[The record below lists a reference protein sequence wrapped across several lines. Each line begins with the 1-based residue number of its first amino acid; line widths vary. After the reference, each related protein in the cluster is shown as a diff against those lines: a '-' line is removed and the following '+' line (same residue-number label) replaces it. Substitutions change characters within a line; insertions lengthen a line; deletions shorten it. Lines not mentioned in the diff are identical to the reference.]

1 MRPLALPDPPDEERA
16 MQLSE
21 DRILTTHTGSLPRS
35 SELEDLLIRKER
47 GEQVDE
53 AELERVAQRGV
64 EQVIDEQIAAGIDV
78 INDGEQPRV
87 GFQTYVA
94 LRMQGFGGAS
104 SRPAFA
110 DFVRY
115 PDYAELW
122 QRRGW
127 VTSKVFDAPQ
137 ALAEVE
143 YKNLTEAR
151 TECELFGRASEAR
164 DGAYRDRFMSAASP
178 GIVAT
183 TMLNAYYDSHESYVR
198 AVARELRKEYELIDS
213 QGFLLQL
220 DCPDLAMERAG
231 LFQDD
236 PTSRFLEVVETHID
250 AINEAVE
257 NIPAEHIRLHV
268 CWGNWDGPHD
278 SDVPLEDILP
288 ILYQARVGALSLE
301 LANPR
306 HSYEYQAFERHPLP
320 DSMVLIPGVIDV
332 KTNIVEHPEVVA
344 ERIMRA
350 VAAVDDR
357 TRVIAGTDC
366 GFGTFAGWTLVAPG
380 VAWAKLATLRAG
392 ADLATRRLW
401 GADAAG

>member
-1 MRPLALPDPPDEERA
+1 

-21 DRILTTHTGSLPRS
+21 DRILTTHTGSLPRGP
-35 SELEDLLIRKER
+35 ELEDLLIRKER
-47 GEQVDE
+47 GEKVDP
-53 AELERVAQRGV
+53 AELDRVAQRGV
-64 EQVIDEQIAAGIDV
+64 EQVIDEQIEAGVDV

-94 LRMQGFGGAS
+94 MRMRGFGGAS
-104 SRPAFA
+104 SRPAFT

-115 PDYAELW
+115 PDYAQLW
-122 QRRGW
+122 ERRGW

-137 ALAEVE
+137 AVAEVE
-143 YKNLTEAR
+143 YHDLTDAR
-151 TECELFGRASEAR
+151 TECDLFSRTSEAR
-164 DGAYRDRFMSAASP
+164 DGRFRERFMTAASP
-178 GIVAT
+178 GIVTT
-183 TMLNAYYDSHESYVR
+183 TMLNAYYDSHEDYVR

-220 DCPDLAMERAG
+220 DCPDLAMERVG
-231 LFQDD
+231 LFKDD
-236 PTSRFLEVVETHID
+236 PTSRFLEVVETHIA
-250 AINEAVE
+250 AINEAVA
-257 NIPAEHIRLHV
+257 NIPPEHIRLHV

-278 SDVPLEDILP
+278 SDVPLEEILP

-306 HSYEYQAFERHPLP
+306 HSHEYQAFQRHPLP
-320 DSMVLIPGVIDV
+320 DSMVLIPGVVDV
-332 KTNIVEHPEVVA
+332 KTNIVEHPELVA

-350 VAAVDDR
+350 VAAVGDR
-357 TRVIAGTDC
+357 TRVIASTDC

-380 VAWAKLATLRAG
+380 VAWAKLASLRAG

-401 GADAAG
+401 GRDAPERAR

>member
-1 MRPLALPDPPDEERA
+1 

-47 GEQVDE
+47 GEQVDQ

-64 EQVIDEQIAAGIDV
+64 EESIDEQIAAGIDV

-94 LRMQGFGGAS
+94 LRMKGFGGAS
-104 SRPAFA
+104 TRPAFT

-115 PDYAELW
+115 PDYAQLW

-137 ALAEVE
+137 AVAEVE
-143 YKNLTEAR
+143 YADLSEA
-151 TECELFGRASEAR
+151 TAECELFGRASGAR
-164 DGAYRDRFMSAASP
+164 EGRYRERFMSAASP
-178 GIVAT
+178 GIVTT
-183 TMLNAYYDSHESYVR
+183 TMLNAYYDTHESYVR

-213 QGFLLQL
+213 HGFLLQL
-220 DCPDLAMERAG
+220 DCPDLAMERVG
-231 LFQDD
+231 LFQDE
-236 PTSRFLEVVETHID
+236 PTSRFLEVVETHIS
-250 AINEAVE
+250 AINEAVV
-257 NIPAEHIRLHV
+257 NIPPEHIRLHV

-278 SDVPLEDILP
+278 SDVPLADLLP

-306 HSYEYQAFERHPLP
+306 HAHEYQAFEKHPLP
-320 DSMVLIPGVIDV
+320 DSMVLMPGVVDV

-344 ERIMRA
+344 ERIVRA
-350 VAAVDDR
+350 VSAVGDR

-366 GFGTFAGWTLVAPG
+366 GFGTFAGWTLVAPR
-380 VAWAKLATLRAG
+380 VAWAKLGSLRAG

-401 GADAAG
+401 GRDAPA